1 MPNKLNKHDRY
12 VKELVKKIKPDY
24 DDISTHLKLN
34 KKKRTIA
41 EIDILARKGKEIH
54 LFEVKCSYRIV
65 KARKQLTKLRKIF
78 QDSPVSLYFYC
89 GIGDLLVEI
98 A

>member
-1 MPNKLNKHDRY
+1 MPNKENKHDRY
-12 VKELVKKIKPDY
+12 VKELVKRIRPEY

-41 EIDILARKGKEIH
+41 EIDIMARKGKEIH
-54 LFEVKCSYRIV
+54 FFEVKCSYRIV
-65 KARKQLTKLRKIF
+65 KARKQLTRLRRLF
-78 QDSPVSLYFYC
+78 QNDPVSLYFYC
-89 GIGDLLVEI
+89 GIGDMLIEI